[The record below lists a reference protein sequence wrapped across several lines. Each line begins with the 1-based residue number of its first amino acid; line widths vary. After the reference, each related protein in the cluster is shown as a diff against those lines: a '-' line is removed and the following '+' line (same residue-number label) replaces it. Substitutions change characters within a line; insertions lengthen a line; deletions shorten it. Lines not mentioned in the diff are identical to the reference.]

1 MYVFKIILTKLIKD
15 HFGAS
20 YIPLNPIWTKQALQK
35 IIKTFIYYYMTAELK
50 EKIFSEENNESFN
63 NIKKPIV
70 NRPNIDNLIKRII
83 NERKKQQKIHL
94 FTVLVFLSVISASA
108 MYYVNN

>member
-1 MYVFKIILTKLIKD
+1 MKKILIFIITVILLFGLFFIWVVNKEIK
-15 HFGAS
+15 S
-20 YIPLNPIWTKQALQK
+20 EKS
-35 IIKTFIYYYMTAELK
+35 ELK

-83 NERKKQQKIHL
+83 NERKKQKKIHL